1 MKKKNVLAILCLL
14 QIILFSPVMSDNTSQ
29 ITVSISKMNGYI
41 GEPFEISLILKS
53 QVQLDEFKVEIDKDN
68 FELVSKKNIKTEKN
82 TSYILL
88 GKKLKI
94 IFWETGNFKIKPIKV
109 MAIKDDKIIETLYT
123 NALDVTISSVL
134 KKGKDTK
141 KDLKP
146 LKPLAKVIGTI
157 MYFLKYLFF
166 AILIISLIILIV
178 VYLKKRT
185 REKHIAPKLTRTP
198 IEEFEFNY
206 KKLKKRALIV
216 SGKLKFHFLNL
227 TEISK
232 KFLHREYNFN
242 AEDLTTFET
251 IMALKNIEENNL
263 IIKHFNDLLEFSD
276 KVKFAKFIP
285 ETEDIE
291 SLDKIVDEIS
301 VIFIEKQKQAERERI
316 EKTNAKKN
324 N

>member
-1 MKKKNVLAILCLL
+1 MAV
-14 QIILFSPVMSDNTSQ
+14 
-29 ITVSISKMNGYI
+29 
-41 GEPFEISLILKS
+41 
-53 QVQLDEFKVEIDKDN
+53 KDN
-68 FELVSKKNIKTEKN
+68 
-82 TSYILL
+82 
-88 GKKLKI
+88 
-94 IFWETGNFKIKPIKV
+94 
-109 MAIKDDKIIETLYT
+109 KIIETLYT

-134 KKGKDTK
+134 KKGKDTEK
-141 KDLKP
+141 YLKP

-166 AILIISLIILIV
+166 AILIIILIILII

-185 REKHIAPKLTRTP
+185 KEKHIIHELIRTP
-198 IEEFEFNY
+198 VEEFNFNY
-206 KKLKKRALIV
+206 KKLKERAFIA

-232 KFLHREYNFN
+232 RFLHREYNFN

-251 IMALKNIEENNL
+251 VMKLKDIGENTL
-263 IIKHFNDLLEFSD
+263 IIKHFNDLLGFSD
-276 KVKFAKFIP
+276 RVKFAKFVP
-285 ETEDIE
+285 KEEDIE

-316 EKTNAKKN
+316 EKANAKKN

>member
-1 MKKKNVLAILCLL
+1 MKKKNILAILCLL
-14 QIILFSPVMSDNTSQ
+14 QIILSIPVMSENTSQ

-53 QVQLDEFKVEIDKDN
+53 QVQLDEFKVEIDKNN
-68 FELVSKKNIKTEKN
+68 FEIVSKNKIKTEQN
-82 TSYILL
+82 ASYILL
-88 GKKLKI
+88 EKKIKI
-94 IFWETGNFKIKPIKV
+94 IFWETGNFKINPIKV
-109 MAIKDDKIIETLYT
+109 MAIKDDKIIDTLYT
-123 NALDVTISSVL
+123 NALDVTIASSL
-134 KKGKDTK
+134 KKEKATE

-157 MYFLKYLFF
+157 LYFLKYLFF
-166 AILIISLIILIV
+166 AILIIVLLILIV

-185 REKHIAPKLTRTP
+185 KEKHIAPELTRTP

-216 SGKLKFHFLNL
+216 SGKLQFHFLNL

-242 AEDLTTFET
+242 AEELTTFET
-251 IMALKNIEENNL
+251 VMALKNIGENNL
-263 IIKHFNDLLEFSD
+263 IIKHFNNLLEFSD
-276 KVKFAKFIP
+276 RVKFAKFIP
-285 ETEDIE
+285 ETKDME
-291 SLDKIVDEIS
+291 SLDKIIDEIS
-301 VIFIEKQKQAERERI
+301 IIFTEKQKQAERERI
-316 EKTNAKKN
+316 EKANDKKN